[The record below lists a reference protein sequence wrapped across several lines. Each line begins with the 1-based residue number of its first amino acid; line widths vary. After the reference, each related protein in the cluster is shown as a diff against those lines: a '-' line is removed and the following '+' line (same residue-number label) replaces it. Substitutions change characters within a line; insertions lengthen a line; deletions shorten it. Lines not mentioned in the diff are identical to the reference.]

1 MILYIYGIIDSN
13 TRIDEPIRGLEGER
27 IYNIS
32 LMDIGI
38 VASNFKGI
46 IKDITKAHVL
56 VHEDVL
62 EKLMKNFTVLPFR
75 FRTLFN
81 KEEDVLSLIRGS
93 YIDVRGNLNRLHNKA
108 EFGIKVIWSGD
119 RIKEQIERDLCKR
132 EYNLHGLSDL
142 PEKRFIERKFE
153 KYKIDKE
160 YGEKADICISIVD
173 NFFNR
178 FAAEKKIEKLKTK
191 DLLLNAFYL
200 VENGKQGDFKKAF
213 GHLKIAPGDFK
224 YLLSGPW
231 PPYNF
236 VNIKI

>member
-62 EKLMKNFTVLPFR
+62 EKLMKKFTVLPFR

-93 YIDVRGNLNRLHNKA
+93 YIDVRGNLSRLHNKA

-119 RIKEQIERDLCKR
+119 KIKEQIERDLSKR
-132 EYNLHGLSDL
+132 EYNLHGVSDL
-142 PEKRFIERKFE
+142 PEKGFIERKFE

-178 FAAEKKIEKLKTK
+178 FAAEKKIEKLKSK

-200 VENGKQGDFKKAF
+200 VENEKQGDFKKAF

>member
-13 TRIDEPIRGLEGER
+13 ISIDEPIRGLEGER

-32 LMDIGI
+32 FMDIGI

-46 IKDITKAHVL
+46 IKDITKTHVL
-56 VHEDVL
+56 VHEYVM
-62 EKLMKNFTVLPFR
+62 ERLMKKFTVLPFR

-81 KEEDVLSLIRGS
+81 KEEDVLSLIRGC
-93 YIDVRGNLNRLHNKA
+93 YIDVRENLNRLNNKA

-119 RIKEQIERDLCKR
+119 KIKEQIERDLCKR
-132 EYNLHGLSDL
+132 EYNLHGGYDL
-142 PEKRFIERKFE
+142 PEKRFIEEKFE

-178 FAAEKKIEKLKTK
+178 FAAEKKIEKLKSK

-200 VENGKQGDFKKAF
+200 VENEKQGDFKKAF
-213 GHLKIAPGDFK
+213 GHLKSAPGDFK

-236 VNIKI
+236 VNINL